1 MERVWFTVSKEP
13 HGSAE
18 WLKQRWALPTGERL
32 VSASVAGAIY
42 GVHPF
47 TSPEK
52 LAAELLADAAPQPV
66 EQNEAMERGNRLESV
81 LMDWANDRLDRVFY
95 TPDVLFVYVEGGAR
109 MIATLDGFDGDEI
122 LEIKTTTRDWTGE
135 LPDYWRIQG
144 IHQAVCAN
152 RDIVNWAVF
161 DRSQTLNVYKQVVT
175 SDEKQAHIAA
185 VDKWLASIDLG
196 MTPDGVSWTYETIT
210 RRHPSDV
217 QEIVE
222 VGPAAVEIATKLRE
236 VKEQLKQLEAVED
249 SLKAELCELIGD
261 AGTAV
266 AAGEV
271 IATWKAQ
278 TRKSL
283 DQKALKE
290 AHPDLIE
297 QYTKETPV
305 RVLRLKGAN

>member
-1 MERVWFTVSKEP
+1 MEKEWFTLPKEP
-13 HGSAE
+13 HGSAA
-18 WLKQRWALPTGERL
+18 WLKQRWALQSGEKL

-47 TSPEK
+47 TTPEQ
-52 LAAELLADAAPQPV
+52 LAAELLADNPPEPR
-66 EQNEAMERGNRLESV
+66 EQNDAMERGNRLESV
-81 LMDWANDRLDRVFY
+81 LIDWANDKLGRVFY
-95 TPDVLFVYVEGGAR
+95 TPDVLFGFISGGAR
-109 MIATLDGFDGDEI
+109 LIATLDGFDGDEI

-135 LPDYWRIQG
+135 LPDYWRVQG

-152 RDIVNWAVF
+152 RDVVNWAVF
-161 DRSQTLNVYKQVVT
+161 DRSQTLHIHRQVVT
-175 SDEKQAHIAA
+175 SDEKQEHIDA

-196 MTPDGVSWTYETIT
+196 MTPDGVAWTYDTIS
-210 RRHPSDV
+210 RRYPQDV

-222 VGPAAVEIATKLRE
+222 VGPAAVEIASKLRD
-236 VKEQLKQLEAVED
+236 VKTQLKQLEAQED
-249 SLKAELCELIGD
+249 SLKGELCELIGD

-271 IATWKAQ
+271 IATWKTQ

-283 DQKALKE
+283 DQKALKV

-297 QYTKETPV
+297 QYTKDVPV
-305 RVLRLKGAN
+305 RVLRLKGA